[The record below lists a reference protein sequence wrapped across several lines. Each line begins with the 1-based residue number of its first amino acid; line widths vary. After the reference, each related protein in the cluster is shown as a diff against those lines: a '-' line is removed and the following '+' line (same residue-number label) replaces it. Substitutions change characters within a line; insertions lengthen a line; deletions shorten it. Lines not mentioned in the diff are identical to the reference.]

1 MLASSAPLV
10 DKLTVNKHLRMSKRI
25 RTRNALV
32 GLLIVGVAVPWL
44 GLRALGEGS
53 VGAGLNMVLTTETQK
68 LNAIGGP
75 TDPTPFATL
84 FTGMVFA
91 NLFYWCTN
99 QYVIQRTLAARS
111 LAEGQK
117 GVLLSGFFKVL
128 VPLLMMIPGVVAYHL
143 YGPELQS
150 IDLAYPQLVRDVLP
164 VYATGFFIAVL
175 LSLIH
180 I

>member
-1 MLASSAPLV
+1 MLSADRLTRRPLPRS
-10 DKLTVNKHLRMSKRI
+10 LPGWS
-25 RTRNALV
+25 
-32 GLLIVGVAVPWL
+32 
-44 GLRALGEGS
+44 
-53 VGAGLNMVLTTETQK
+53 
-68 LNAIGGP
+68 
-75 TDPTPFATL
+75 
-84 FTGMVFA
+84 FA

-150 IDLAYPQLVRDVLP
+150 IDLAYPQLVRDVMPGLCHR
-164 VYATGFFIAVL
+164 FFPRCVAGRRAEFLQLTDQQRLDAVL
-175 LSLIH
+175 Y
-180 I
+180 